1 MDNCVGK
8 ILNDKEININEGYML
23 ILFETLKTEENIV
36 TVPLKYLMDKFQ
48 TKRKVKISNI
58 LRALEEKCY
67 IEIIKTK
74 GRVSSYKIVKDYM
87 INDEIVSN
95 EIIENNDTMNSN
107 SNDCLSC
114 GITTRGEIGNGT
126 RVFGSIGTCNKID
139 TGNKNVTSSSY
150 VSDTSTGYINDTST
164 GISRGTGSGD
174 YYDTSIL
181 KTPGAILN
189 ESVEN
194 KGFSRG
200 RYQSDTSCYDIN
212 NNNINNNINNKLYIY
227 ILNTWNDKGIANIG
241 SLDSKVKGAMDNA
254 LKFYSVDEIVGA
266 INNYGLVFE
275 SDYFYDYRWSLVN
288 FLNKPNGIGRFLD
301 TGDMWMNYYNNHCSY
316 SEKLKRNGINIED
329 YID

>member
-1 MDNCVGK
+1 
-8 ILNDKEININEGYML
+8 ML

-212 NNNINNNINNKLYIY
+212 NNINNNINNKLYIY
-227 ILNTWNDKGIANIG
+227 IF
-241 SLDSKVKGAMDNA
+241 
-254 LKFYSVDEIVGA
+254 FY
-266 INNYGLVFE
+266 
-275 SDYFYDYRWSLVN
+275 W
-288 FLNKPNGIGRFLD
+288 
-301 TGDMWMNYYNNHCSY
+301 
-316 SEKLKRNGINIED
+316 
-329 YID
+329 